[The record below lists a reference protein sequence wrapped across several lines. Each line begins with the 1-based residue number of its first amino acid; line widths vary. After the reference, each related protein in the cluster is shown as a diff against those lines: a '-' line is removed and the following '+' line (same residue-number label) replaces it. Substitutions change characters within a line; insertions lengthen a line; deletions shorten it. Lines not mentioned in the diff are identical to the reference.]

1 MAMAWIWTIMIV
13 FSVIYGVFSGNIDA
27 VGAAALNGAGAAVQL
42 CIGICGVTCL
52 WTGVMEIMRRAGI
65 SSKLK
70 SLFLPILSLIFPGS
84 RRNEEAMEALSA
96 NVSANM
102 LGLGNAATPL
112 GIRAAA
118 AMAKAT
124 RGGTASD
131 DLCMLVVLNSA
142 SIQLIPATVAAL
154 RATAG
159 ASKPFDIL
167 PAVWITSLVSVT
179 VGVTVAKILK
189 RFWGK

>member
-13 FSVIYGVFSGNIDA
+13 FSVIYGIFSGNIDA

-84 RRNEEAMEALSA
+84 RKNEEAMEALSA

-124 RGGTASD
+124 RGGIASD

-154 RATAG
+154 RASAG
-159 ASKPFDIL
+159 STKPFDIL
-167 PAVWITSLVSVT
+167 PAVWITSLASVI
-179 VGVTVAKILK
+179 VGITVAKILK
-189 RFWGK
+189 RLWRK